1 MLRLVSCAR
10 PCSELGADSA
20 SQDTSLQ
27 SACEGGPCRPGPLH
41 PLPLAS
47 PGPPQPH
54 LGPSLGPPGRLARLL
69 GQTTWWFRL
78 QREAATRTHRQA
90 EG

>member
-1 MLRLVSCAR
+1 MDLPGPKAPDGEGACGLAPGLPVSLS
-10 PCSELGADSA
+10 CSELGANSA

-47 PGPPQPH
+47 PGPPQPYPGGLH
-54 LGPSLGPPGRLARLL
+54 GPPL
-69 GQTTWWFRL
+69 
-78 QREAATRTHRQA
+78 
-90 EG
+90 